1 MPKKTDSPM
10 IVARFGDK
18 VAGWIGSEK
27 GGRLYGDDEWVAS
40 AKAAA
45 DANLEFTLYEDIDLK
60 ADINDPENPA
70 GAFAAL
76 AWLAKERIR
85 ITKAPEGMMESL
97 GLLETPEEIDVLDGY
112 DGEVTDEER
121 LFFETHVE
129 LTVEG
134 ESIWVPLDK
143 LKSSSES
150 RTNALEVLR
159 KALAENA

>member
-10 IVARFGDK
+10 IIARFGDK
-18 VAGWIGSEK
+18 VAGWVGSDK
-27 GGRLYGDDEWVAS
+27 GGRLYGDEEWVAS

-60 ADINDPENPA
+60 ADIDDPANPA

-97 GLLETPEEIDVLDGY
+97 GLLDTPEEIDVLDGY
-112 DGEVTDEER
+112 DGDVTDEER
-121 LFFETHVE
+121 LFLETHVE
-129 LTVEG
+129 LNIDG
-134 ESIWVPLDK
+134 ENVFVPLASLQSNAD
-143 LKSSSES
+143 S
-150 RTNALEVLR
+150 RTNALEALR

>member
-1 MPKKTDSPM
+1 MPKKSDSPM

-18 VAGWIGSEK
+18 VAGWVASDE
-27 GGRLYGDDEWVAS
+27 GGRLYGDTEWVAS

-45 DANLEFTLYEDIDLK
+45 EANLEFVLYEDIELK
-60 ADINDPENPA
+60 ADISDPKNPA

-97 GLLETPEEIDVLDGY
+97 GLLDTPEEIDVLEGY
-112 DGEVTDEER
+112 DGEVTEEDR
-121 LFFETHVE
+121 LFLETHVE
-129 LTVEG
+129 LNLDG
-134 ESIWVPLDK
+134 ESVWVPLEK
-143 LKSSSES
+143 LKSTSDS
-150 RTNALEVLR
+150 RANALAMLR